1 MFHLVGKPINLKFVV
16 RLMVLEEQFDF
27 YDYFKVKEVPLTY
40 DLWYLL
46 VVSNLG
52 RLGVRSS

>member
-1 MFHLVGKPINLKFVV
+1 MFHLVGKHINLKFVA